1 MNFFL
6 KLMTFL
12 VLIFGITSCRS
23 DSQENSRAYAEGKII
38 FNNIDL
44 QNYRLKITDQDKI
57 VAETMIDADG
67 SFKLSGPISGEG
79 FSIVSTE
86 KIRSF
91 NADKTGLTL
100 SQDAFKINVPK
111 GITYLKFNEIVL
123 EK

>member
-1 MNFFL
+1 MNFSL
-6 KLMTFL
+6 KLITFL
-12 VLIFGITSCRS
+12 VLIFAITSCRS

-44 QNYRLKITDQDKI
+44 QNYRLKITVQDKI

-91 NADKTGLTL
+91 NTDKTGLTL
-100 SQDAFKINVPK
+100 SADSFKINVPK

>member
-1 MNFFL
+1 MNFSL
-6 KLMTFL
+6 KLITFL
-12 VLIFGITSCRS
+12 VLIFAITSCRS

-86 KIRSF
+86 KIRSL
-91 NADKTGLTL
+91 NTDKTGLTL
-100 SQDAFKINVPK
+100 SQDSFKINVPK

>member
-1 MNFFL
+1 MNFSL
-6 KLMTFL
+6 KLITFL
-12 VLIFGITSCRS
+12 VLIFAITSCRS

-44 QNYRLKITDQDKI
+44 QNYRLKITVQDKI

-79 FSIVSTE
+79 FFFVSTE

-91 NADKTGLTL
+91 NTDKTGLTL

>member
-1 MNFFL
+1 
-6 KLMTFL
+6 MTFL

-86 KIRSF
+86 KIRSL
-91 NADKTGLTL
+91 NTDKTGLTL

>member
-1 MNFFL
+1 MNFSL

-12 VLIFGITSCRS
+12 VLIFAITSCRS

>member
-1 MNFFL
+1 MNFSL

-12 VLIFGITSCRS
+12 VLIFAITSCRS
-23 DSQENSRAYAEGKII
+23 DSQENSRAYVEGKII

>member
-23 DSQENSRAYAEGKII
+23 DSQENSRAYVEGKII

-91 NADKTGLTL
+91 NTDRTGLTL

-111 GITYLKFNEIVL
+111 GITYLKLNEIVL

>member
-1 MNFFL
+1 MNFSL

-12 VLIFGITSCRS
+12 ALIFAITSCRS

-91 NADKTGLTL
+91 NTDKTGLTL

>member
-12 VLIFGITSCRS
+12 VLIFAITSCRS

-91 NADKTGLTL
+91 NTDKTGLTL
-100 SQDAFKINVPK
+100 SADSFKINVRK

>member
-6 KLMTFL
+6 KLITFL
-12 VLIFGITSCRS
+12 VLIFAITSCRS

-57 VAETMIDADG
+57 VAETIIESDG

-86 KIRSF
+86 KISSF
-91 NADKTGLTL
+91 NTDKTGLTL
-100 SQDAFKINVPK
+100 SADSFKINVPK

>member
-12 VLIFGITSCRS
+12 VLIFAITSCRS
-23 DSQENSRAYAEGKII
+23 DSQENSRAYVEGKIV
-38 FNNIDL
+38 FTNIDL
-44 QNYRLKITDQDKI
+44 QNYLLKIIDQDKI

-67 SFKLSGPISGEG
+67 RFKLSGPISGEG

-91 NADKTGLTL
+91 NTDKTGLTL
-100 SQDAFKINVPK
+100 SADSFKINIPK